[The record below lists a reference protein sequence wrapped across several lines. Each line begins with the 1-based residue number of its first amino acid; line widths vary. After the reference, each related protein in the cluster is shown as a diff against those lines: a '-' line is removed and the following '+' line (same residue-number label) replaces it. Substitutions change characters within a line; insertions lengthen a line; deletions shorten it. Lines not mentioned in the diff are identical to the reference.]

1 VPRAERPLVLLG
13 ISEPD
18 LGPLL
23 HRLLLED
30 GYDAT
35 LATDGIAVVSTVVRA
50 RPDLAVLDVELSRL
64 DGLLALEL
72 IRSIVDDLPVVLLS
86 GTAGPA
92 LRRVA
97 DRWGAV
103 LLRKPF
109 QNAALLEAV
118 ARACRPWNV
127 GVIAPETE
135 PGGHR
140 PAAR

>member
-1 VPRAERPLVLLG
+1 LVLVG

-23 HRLLLED
+23 RRLLLEG

-35 LATDGIAVVSTVVRA
+35 LATDGIAVVSTVMRA
-50 RPDLAVLDVELSRL
+50 RPDLAVLDVELARL

-109 QNAALLEAV
+109 QNAALLEIV
-118 ARACRPWNV
+118 ARACLERRV
-127 GVIAPETE
+127 GVIAPE
-135 PGGHR
+135 GGPEDHR